1 MIAFMKSLWRD
12 KRGNALVIAA
22 ASLPLVLGSA
32 GLASDTIEWALWKR
46 QLQRA
51 ADSAAMA
58 GVYAK
63 VHAETSVGAPTYTAA
78 VTADLAHNNHVGI
91 ATVVTPI
98 SPPPNG
104 PYSADDMAVRV
115 TLAVQKRLSFSSLFL
130 STPPTIRA
138 SATATIVPSGQ
149 YCVVSLENTLVTG
162 INATG
167 STNVNLG
174 CGMITNSASQNAAV
188 ATGSSDVVASPI
200 AAVGGIPASNNW
212 GAGTTLQPFS
222 ANQADPFNDPDGRI
236 VNPPSGVSCSGA
248 GANVANNQTQD
259 FGTDVNSVTCLTG
272 LTIAGTTTL
281 RGTIYIDGGNVRIG
295 TQANVTC
302 DQCTVVLSNHDNSPT
317 ATIGNFE
324 VVGSPQ
330 MHWTAPATGT
340 YAGLLIYQDRRA
352 VDQANTNYQNFL
364 RGSSSSYF
372 EGAFYFP
379 KQQLEFSGTTGM
391 NTHCLQLVSRRVV
404 FTGNSAISNTCP
416 AGSGARSFAGRRVRL
431 VE

>member
-1 MIAFMKSLWRD
+1 MISFMKSLWRD

-63 VHAETSVGAPTYTAA
+63 VQRETSPGAPTYDAA

-91 ATVVTPI
+91 TTVVTPI

-104 PYSADDMAVRV
+104 AYSSDDMAVRV
-115 TLAVQKRLSFSSLFL
+115 SLAVQKRLSFSSLFL

-138 SATATIVPSGQ
+138 TATATIVPSGQ
-149 YCVVSLENTLVTG
+149 YCVVSLENTAVTG

-167 STNVNLG
+167 STDVNLG
-174 CGMITNSASQNAAV
+174 CGMITNSTSLNAAV
-188 ATGSSDVVASPI
+188 ATGSSSVVASPI

-212 GAGTTLQPFS
+212 GAGTTLQPFTV
-222 ANQADPFNDPDGRI
+222 AQDDPFAAVVPPTGQSCNGN
-236 VNPPSGVSCSGA
+236 VNI
-248 GANVANNQTQD
+248 ANNSTQN
-259 FGTDVNSVTCLTG
+259 FGTDVNSITCMG
-272 LTIAGTTTL
+272 NLTIAGTTTL

-302 DQCTVVLSNHDNSPT
+302 DECTIVMSNHDNSPT

-330 MHWTAPATGT
+330 MNWTAPRSGP

-352 VDQANTNYQNFL
+352 VDQNNTNYQNFL

-391 NTHCLQLVSRRVV
+391 NTQCLQLVSRRVV
-404 FTGNSAISNTCP
+404 FTGNSAITNSCP
-416 AGSGARSFAGRRVRL
+416 GGSGARSFAGRRVRL